1 MVKLSQL
8 RREMAEKLDDTAWY
22 IEGWS
27 LERLAFL
34 AEIDPAQ
41 IEDDEAP
48 ISEDQPLADGWSP
61 DLDDWQARCAERD
74 RTERAEIE
82 GRRRNE
88 QIDRGS
94 LGGTYRIAA
103 ALARQQG
110 GN

>member
-1 MVKLSQL
+1 MKLSQL

-41 IEDDEAP
+41 IEDDETPAQ
-48 ISEDQPLADGWSP
+48 EDEPLADGWSP
-61 DLDDWQARCAERD
+61 NLNDWQAPHAERY
-74 RTERAEIE
+74 RAERAELDLK
-82 GRRRNE
+82 RRNE
-88 QIDRGS
+88 QIGMGS

-110 GN
+110 NN